1 MNWLTG
7 QPVTGHSTSAKVRR
21 RTLDAMLQTPPP
33 PSALPRQR
41 AIGRGGTAARIVTG
55 VVFVLLGGLGGGGFD
70 WTALVVGLAAMPAL
84 ATLAQLVR
92 LSVSKTALHATGG
105 LAFCLNLVIGA
116 VLLATPWTSH
126 PTCVFLGASML
137 LAAWRG
143 YAGCET
149 LAISN
154 WLLHRDDQ
162 VGCVLF
168 TPLDRLEAQRLG

>member
-1 MNWLTG
+1 MNS
-7 QPVTGHSTSAKVRR
+7 QS
-21 RTLDAMLQTPPP
+21 PPP
-33 PSALPRQR
+33 PLTALDDGVSERRGFR
-41 AIGRGGTAARIVTG
+41 AIGPRGTAARIVAG
-55 VVFVLLGGLGGGGFD
+55 VVFVLLGGLGGGGID
-70 WTALVVGLAAMPAL
+70 WTALLVGLAAMPMI
-84 ATLAQLVR
+84 ATLAQLAR
-92 LSVSKTALHATGG
+92 LSFSKTALHATGG
-105 LAFCLNLVIGA
+105 LAFCLNLVIAA

-154 WLLHRDDQ
+154 WLLRRDDQ

-168 TPLDRLEAQRLG
+168 TPLDKLEARTLHR

>member
-1 MNWLTG
+1 MNS
-7 QPVTGHSTSAKVRR
+7 QS
-21 RTLDAMLQTPPP
+21 P
-33 PSALPRQR
+33 PSPLSLLDD
-41 AIGRGGTAARIVTG
+41 GVSERGGARVIGPRGSAARTVVG
-55 VVFVLLGGLGGGGFD
+55 VVFLLLGGLGGSGID
-70 WTALVVGLAAMPAL
+70 WPALLVGLAAMPAI
-84 ATLAQLVR
+84 ATLAQLAR
-92 LSVSKTALHATGG
+92 LSVSKTALRATGG

-154 WLLHRDDQ
+154 WLLRRDDQ

-168 TPLDRLEAQRLG
+168 TPLDKLEARTVHR